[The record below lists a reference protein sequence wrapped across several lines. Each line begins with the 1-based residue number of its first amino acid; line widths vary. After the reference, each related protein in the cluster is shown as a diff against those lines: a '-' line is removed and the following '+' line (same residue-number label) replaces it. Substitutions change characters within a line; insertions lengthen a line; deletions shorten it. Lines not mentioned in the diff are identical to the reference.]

1 MPTLSASFN
10 VNSAGVDTSTLTSP
24 SFTPA
29 VGDVIVVKGVTWDV
43 PPGINA
49 PTDTQGNTYTRRAH
63 MATANHVSSSIW
75 ATTAGTGASMTVSAG
90 VTDACEHSITVER
103 WTAAALDTTPAS
115 AADVGSGSPSLT
127 ITTTQPFSAVTWC
140 NGDGAGG
147 HLGQDPTGRTYN
159 TTSATPVEDGIHDGS
174 AYVAYFVWQLAASA
188 GSQTFGITA
197 PTGQNWSLA
206 AMEVLDIPV
215 GTDADQTSFGTL
227 AWQ

>member
-1 MPTLSASFN
+1 MPTLSAFHT

-29 VGDVIVVKGVTWDV
+29 AGDVIVVKGVTWDV
-43 PPGINA
+43 PPGISQ

-63 MATANHVSSSIW
+63 EAVVNHVSCSIW
-75 ATTAGTGASMTVSAG
+75 TTIAGTGASMTVSAG

-103 WTAAALDTTPAS
+103 WTNAALDTTPAS

-127 ITTTQPFSAVTWC
+127 IITTQPYSAVTWA

-147 HLGQDPTGRTYN
+147 YLGQNPAGRTYD
-159 TTSATPVEDGIHDGS
+159 TTSASPTEEGIHVGT
-174 AYVAYFVWQLAASA
+174 AYVAYHVWQNAASA

-197 PTGQNWSLA
+197 PTGQNWNLV
-206 AMEVLDIPV
+206 AMEVLDVPAVIDPDKAYS
-215 GTDADQTSFGTL
+215 GPL
-227 AWQ
+227 AWA